1 MVYQIIINLNNEE
14 YIFKPHKKY
23 IITDPDIP
31 VDQHVIM
38 YHLEYTNI
46 TGETIIAESFLDG
59 IELTCAV
66 FRSKKGLVALPVTQI
81 STEND
86 FFDFDAKY
94 NGNSKEE
101 TPANI
106 GNELTA
112 EIQKTSKEI
121 YEALQLGSVA
131 RIDYIVVDGGSTDG
145 TADVVRE
152 YDDRLANW
160 VSEPDE
166 GSVTQHFMTESP
178 FLTASL

>member
-1 MVYQIIINLNNEE
+1 M
-14 YIFKPHKKY
+14 
-23 IITDPDIP
+23 
-31 VDQHVIM
+31 
-38 YHLEYTNI
+38 
-46 TGETIIAESFLDG
+46 
-59 IELTCAV
+59 
-66 FRSKKGLVALPVTQI
+66 ALPVTQI

-131 RIDYIVVDGGSTDG
+131 RIDYIVVDRTPNIIEVNTIPGFS
-145 TADVVRE
+145 
-152 YDDRLANW
+152 
-160 VSEPDE
+160 
-166 GSVTQHFMTESP
+166 Q
-178 FLTASL
+178 ASIVPQMLNCAKISLDAFWLMIIEAELNN